1 VEAIVRAAQSGDRL
15 AMNRLLVELASTVGP
30 VCAAIALSQG
40 EDAMQQ
46 TMIAVVRNLK
56 SLREPTAV
64 HAWARRI
71 ATREAVR
78 IARRASAFAPMD
90 ELAGVPSS
98 AYLEDAVDVRDAL
111 AQLAP
116 EHRAILV
123 LRDLVGLTEAE
134 AASVLDIAPGTVKS
148 RLHRA
153 RAAFRKQWEE

>member
-1 VEAIVRAAQSGDRL
+1 
-15 AMNRLLVELASTVGP
+15 
-30 VCAAIALSQG
+30 
-40 EDAMQQ
+40 
-46 TMIAVVRNLK
+46 
-56 SLREPTAV
+56 
-64 HAWARRI
+64 
-71 ATREAVR
+71 
-78 IARRASAFAPMD
+78 MD

-98 AYLEDAVDVRDAL
+98 AYLEDAVDVRDTL